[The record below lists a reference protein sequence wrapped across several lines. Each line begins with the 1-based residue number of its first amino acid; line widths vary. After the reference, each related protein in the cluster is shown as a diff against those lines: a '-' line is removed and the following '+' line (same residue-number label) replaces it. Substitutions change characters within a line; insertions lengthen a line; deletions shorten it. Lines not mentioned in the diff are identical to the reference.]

1 MNPRRNNPP
10 RRKPKPK
17 PEWWDPFLEFL
28 RKKPLLRAAHKAVGN
43 RGADTHLYWIRK
55 SKVRKREFE
64 DALAEGADYLE
75 EQAFNMAETDTVMTR
90 WLLTHLKPEKY
101 GDKKTHQHEHNVNL
115 PPALTDSMA
124 RFYGAPQVER
134 HPDDERPALP
144 APDDESVE
152 GEVVPWEGGEEEG
165 DERSPRSVPRRSR
178 SRRLSR

>member
-17 PEWWDPFLEFL
+17 PEWWDPFLEQL
-28 RKKPLLRAAHKAVGN
+28 RKRPLLRAAHKAVGN
-43 RGADTHLYWIRK
+43 RGADAHHYWIRK

-64 DALAEGADYLE
+64 DALAEGTALLE
-75 EQAFNMAETDTVMTR
+75 EQAHNMAETDPVMTR
-90 WLLTHLKPEKY
+90 WLLTKLMPDKY
-101 GDKKTHQHEHNVNL
+101 GDKTKHEHEHNVNL
-115 PPALTDSMA
+115 PPQLADSMA
-124 RFYGAPQVER
+124 RFYGTPQIER

-152 GEVVPWEGGEEEG
+152 GEVVPWEGEDEAD
-165 DERSPRSVPRRSR
+165 DERSSRSVPRRSR